1 MEDILYT
8 AEELSKLFKC
18 SVGRVNDLRKAGLLP
33 ALKLGCFK
41 YRRVAVEKF
50 LEEYEGKDV
59 TDPFNVQ
66 ELRGAED

>member
-8 AEELSKLFKC
+8 AEELSRLFKC

-41 YRRVAVEKF
+41 YRKVSVEKF

-59 TDPFNVQ
+59 TDPFKVQ
-66 ELRGAED
+66 DLKGAED